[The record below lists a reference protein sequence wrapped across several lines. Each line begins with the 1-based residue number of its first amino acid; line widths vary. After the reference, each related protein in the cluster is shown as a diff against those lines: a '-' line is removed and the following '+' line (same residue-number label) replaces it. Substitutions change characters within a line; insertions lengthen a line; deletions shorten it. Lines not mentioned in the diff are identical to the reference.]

1 MLGTNLQ
8 DESVG
13 TTSIPTIGLEKIF
26 IENSQFIYSNT
37 WKSVTDYIDES
48 SNKNLYCFAEDK
60 TYIDKETKEQK
71 FIYNYYAIDYN
82 SIFKLSKQKKFHL
95 YETYEA
101 EQTIKLFLDI
111 DIQNEKIP
119 DGYKKNIVFKLYNK

>member
-37 WKSVTDYIDES
+37 WKSVTDYILF
-48 SNKNLYCFAEDK
+48 NKNLYCFAEDK
-60 TYIDKETKEQK
+60 TYIDNKTKEQR